1 MSWAE
6 LATLAL
12 FVAGA
17 LLWVELLRSLFPTL
31 SRRSALLVALPA
43 VLFWGPYL
51 ATGSTS
57 LWTTAVYGQRPWRG
71 LQPPPARAPRATL
84 ATDPLLQ
91 MAPYRHLVRERL
103 ARGELPHWAP
113 ELGSGSP
120 LLANGQ
126 SAVFSPIEA
135 LARPWPA
142 VPAATLVAGWQSVV
156 GALLTAAL
164 ALGVGARRAGAWF
177 AAQGYGLALGSLAWS
192 HYPLGGA
199 LAWVPGVLA
208 ALLGV
213 RAGRARALPALVCTA
228 TALALS
234 GHPETLAHTALVAA
248 LLAAVLSFGLD
259 GAARRRFWVRVAAAA
274 ALAFCLSAPA
284 LLPLV
289 GELGESE
296 RGRVL
301 QLEPAAALPPPFEP
315 RLLVP
320 LVAPFAFGNPRHE
333 PWRGPWNF
341 YEASSAFPGSV
352 ALALML
358 AGALVLR
365 GRALQLGLGAVA
377 ALLVALRAPPLGSWI
392 EQLPLLAGSATGRL
406 RLVWVLLVVVA
417 AGWSAERLRR
427 CRGGGAAL
435 VLTSAAVAALT
446 LAGSLVT
453 GWPSCSGWIQTSLAL
468 LGLLLLALCAGLR
481 GLRRHLA
488 WAAGAA
494 LVVELAVVAALVTPR
509 SPGRFDLAPPEGLRV
524 AIARALAERPQP
536 APRFAAFGWDAHP
549 NLAALWGLWDIR
561 PNDPMAPWAPRA
573 LLDLETAGSTRPGE
587 LPRLSRGDSRALERW
602 GVRFLLTPRRLE
614 PGPEWRALWEE
625 GSSRLSERIEPRA
638 LFFVAEG
645 VTTVPDRGRALELAA
660 RREKLATVGVE
671 RPLQAIGGG
680 AAQILEVRP
689 IADGFEIDFRASA
702 PALIASTVAWGAGW
716 RATLEGEPQP
726 VERIDGTF
734 VGALV
739 PAVTGPRSLR
749 LVYRSVGWESA
760 LVLLA
765 AGLLAAAGWAIS
777 SGASRRLS
785 IPPAAPARSR

>member
-1 MSWAE
+1 MSWAG
-6 LATLAL
+6 LATIAL
-12 FVAGA
+12 FAAGA
-17 LLWVELLRSLFPTL
+17 LLWVELLRFLFPTL
-31 SRRSALLVALPA
+31 SRRSALLAALPA

-71 LQPPPARAPRATL
+71 LQPPPAQAPRATL

-91 MAPYRHLVRERL
+91 MAPFRQLVRERF

-135 LARPWPA
+135 LARPWTP
-142 VPAATLVAGWQSVV
+142 VRAATLVAGWNSVV

-164 ALGVGARRAGAWF
+164 ALGVGARRSGAWF

-248 LLAAVLSFGLD
+248 LLAAVLSVRLD
-259 GAARRRFWVRVAAAA
+259 GAARRRFSLRVAAAA

-284 LLPLV
+284 LLPLL

-320 LVAPFAFGNPRHE
+320 LVAPFAYGNPRYE

-352 ALALML
+352 ALALAL

-365 GRALQLGLGAVA
+365 GRALHLGLGGVA
-377 ALLVALRAPPLGSWI
+377 ALLVALRTPPLGSWI
-392 EQLPLLAGSATGRL
+392 ERLPLIAGSATGRL

-417 AGWSAERLRR
+417 AGWSVERLRR
-427 CRGGGAAL
+427 CRSGAATV
-435 VLTSAAVAALT
+435 VLTSSAVAALT
-446 LAGSLVT
+446 LAGSLAN
-453 GWPSCSGWIQTSLAL
+453 GWPSRSGWTQASLAL
-468 LGLLLLALCAGLR
+468 FCCLVLALFAGLR
-481 GLRRHLA
+481 SLRRHLA
-488 WAAGAA
+488 RAAGAA
-494 LVVELAVVAALVTPR
+494 LVVELVVLAALVTPR
-509 SPGRFDLAPPEGLRV
+509 TPGRFDLTPPAGLRA
-524 AIARALAERPQP
+524 AIAAALAAHSQP
-536 APRFAAFGWDAHP
+536 VPRFAAFGWDAHP

-573 LLDLETAGSTRPGE
+573 LLDLESVGPARPGE
-587 LPRLSRGDSRALERW
+587 LPRLSRRDSRALERW
-602 GVRFLLTPRRLE
+602 GVRFLLTPRQLA
-614 PGPEWRALWEE
+614 PGPEWRTLWEE
-625 GSSRLSERIEPRA
+625 GSSRLSERIEPRP
-638 LFFVAEG
+638 LFFVAESA
-645 VTTVPDRGRALELAA
+645 TTVPDRERALELAA
-660 RREKLATVGVE
+660 RREDLAAVSVE
-671 RPLQAIGGG
+671 RPIQAIRAG
-680 AAQILEVRP
+680 AAEVLEIRP
-689 IADGFEIDFRASA
+689 IADGFEIGFRSPE

-716 RATLEGEPQP
+716 RATLAGDPHP
-726 VERIDGTF
+726 VERIDGAF

-739 PAVTGPRSLR
+739 PAAAGPQSLR
-749 LVYRSVGWESA
+749 LVYRSMGWEPA

-765 AGLLAAAGWAIS
+765 AGLLAATVWAVFR
-777 SGASRRLS
+777 GASRRFS
-785 IPPAAPARSR
+785 TGPAAPGRSR